1 MAISTF
7 VKLGA
12 VIPLITI
19 IENLPRTES
28 LVNISI
34 TDTILMN
41 LKVLTAK
48 WPYNT
53 SCLYAYI
60 RILSSS
66 LAIKRIR
73 LKKKPITDPLFCGLF
88 TQFLEY
94 ETNIRRR
101 LVEVSG
107 SLSRAEQIELQL
119 LCLPRPRTMMPSEI
133 AMYLKS
139 LSNIYFGVCLVC
151 CKSWEFINQG
161 RLDSSSF
168 LITGHFFL
176 SQVIHSYTE
185 LYSEWL

>member
-34 TDTILMN
+34 TDMILMN

-73 LKKKPITDPLFCGLF
+73 LKKKANHGPTILW
-88 TQFLEY
+88 
-94 ETNIRRR
+94 
-101 LVEVSG
+101 S
-107 SLSRAEQIELQL
+107 
-119 LCLPRPRTMMPSEI
+119 
-133 AMYLKS
+133 
-139 LSNIYFGVCLVC
+139 
-151 CKSWEFINQG
+151 
-161 RLDSSSF
+161 
-168 LITGHFFL
+168 
-176 SQVIHSYTE
+176 
-185 LYSEWL
+185 LYSVLGI